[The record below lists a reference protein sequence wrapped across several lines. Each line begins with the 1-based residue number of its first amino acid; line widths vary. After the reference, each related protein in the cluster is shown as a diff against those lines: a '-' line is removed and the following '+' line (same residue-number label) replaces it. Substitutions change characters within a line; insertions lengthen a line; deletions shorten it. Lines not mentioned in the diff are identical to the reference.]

1 MFVGSEYAGRHMED
15 LHKAIVEHN
24 VRVAEMYYSYAPGP
38 FLFTLSVGACHPLT
52 FACPTLPSLPL
63 RAGSLLGGISR
74 PREFSLSPSSVPPP
88 PTSFHHSL

>member
-38 FLFTLSVGACHPLT
+38 FL
-52 FACPTLPSLPL
+52 
-63 RAGSLLGGISR
+63 LLCLLVSA
-74 PREFSLSPSSVPPP
+74 
-88 PTSFHHSL
+88 TH